1 MQLGVMVAIQEDVT
15 WEGWLRV
22 VDFAERAGFESIW
35 TSDHL
40 WTVIPGAVK
49 QSLAMWP
56 ALTAAALRT
65 NRLQI
70 GQLVSPTTYR
80 HPVELAQ
87 NAVALDHLSGGRYIL
102 GIGAGWQQREH
113 DAFGFVLPPPGER
126 IERLREAVHVIRRL
140 WQGEP
145 VSHRGRFFHL
155 EEAVLRPRPLRLE
168 GVPILIGGGGERK
181 TLRLVAE
188 FADEWNPGFVDPE
201 GFARKNALLAE
212 YCREIGRDPRSIR
225 RTLMVTYL
233 VGRTRDELRARALRM
248 AQWRE
253 MDPARVDPDSLLEES
268 RRRWMLVGT
277 PADIVAQIRT
287 WAELG
292 VDRIM
297 LHMFDLD
304 DLEGLELI
312 ASEVLPGVRRSRT

>member
-15 WEGWLRV
+15 WDGWLRV
-22 VDFAERAGFESIW
+22 VDFVERVGFESIW

-40 WTVIPGAVK
+40 WTVIPGLVK

-65 NRLQI
+65 TQARF

-102 GIGAGWQQREH
+102 GVGAGWQEREH
-113 DAFGFVLPPPGER
+113 EAFGFVLPSPGER
-126 IERLREAVHVIRRL
+126 LARLREALQVIRQL
-140 WQGEP
+140 WTGEP
-145 VSHRGRFFHL
+145 VTYAGRFFQL
-155 EEAVLRPRPLRLE
+155 DGAVLRPKPLRPE
-168 GVPILIGGGGERK
+168 GVPILIGGGGEQK
-181 TLRLVAE
+181 TLRIVAE
-188 FADEWNPGFVDPE
+188 FADEWNPGFTDPD
-201 GFARKNALLAE
+201 GFVRKNRLLAD
-212 YCREIGRDPRSIR
+212 YCREVGRDPRTIK
-225 RTLMVTYL
+225 RTLMLTYL
-233 VGRTRDELRARALRM
+233 IGRNELELREKARRM
-248 AQWRE
+248 AAWRGL
-253 MDPARVDPDSLLEES
+253 DPRAVDPDRILEES

-277 PADIVAQIRT
+277 PREIAAQIRD

-292 VDRIM
+292 VERIM

-304 DLEGLELI
+304 DLDGLELL
-312 ASEVLPGVRRSRT
+312 ANEVVPAVAG

>member
-15 WEGWLRV
+15 WDGWLRV
-22 VDFAERAGFESIW
+22 VDFVERVGFESIW

-40 WTVIPGAVK
+40 WTVIPGLVK

-65 NRLQI
+65 TQARF

-102 GIGAGWQQREH
+102 GVGAGWQEREH
-113 DAFGFVLPPPGER
+113 EAFGFVLPSPGER
-126 IERLREAVHVIRRL
+126 LARLREALQVIRQL
-140 WQGEP
+140 WTGEP
-145 VSHRGRFFHL
+145 VTYAGRFFQL
-155 EEAVLRPRPLRLE
+155 DGAVLRPKPLRPE
-168 GVPILIGGGGERK
+168 GVPILIGGGGEQK
-181 TLRLVAE
+181 TLRIVAE
-188 FADEWNPGFVDPE
+188 FADEWNPGFTDPD
-201 GFARKNALLAE
+201 GFVRKNRLLAD
-212 YCREIGRDPRSIR
+212 YCREVGRDPRTIK
-225 RTLMVTYL
+225 RTLMLTYL
-233 VGRTRDELRARALRM
+233 IGRNELELREKARRM
-248 AQWRE
+248 AAWRGL
-253 MDPARVDPDSLLEES
+253 DPRAADPDRILEES

-277 PADIVAQIRT
+277 PREIAAQIRD

-292 VDRIM
+292 VERIM

-304 DLEGLELI
+304 DLDGLELL
-312 ASEVLPGVRRSRT
+312 ANEVVPAVAG

>member
-15 WEGWLRV
+15 WDGWLRV
-22 VDFAERAGFESIW
+22 VDFVERVGFESIW

-40 WTVIPGAVK
+40 WTVIPGLVK

-65 NRLQI
+65 TQARF

-102 GIGAGWQQREH
+102 GVGAGWQEREH
-113 DAFGFVLPPPGER
+113 EAFGFVLPSPGER
-126 IERLREAVHVIRRL
+126 LTRLREALQVIRQL
-140 WQGEP
+140 WTGEP
-145 VSHRGRFFHL
+145 VTYAGRFFQL
-155 EEAVLRPRPLRLE
+155 DGAVLRPKPLRPE
-168 GVPILIGGGGERK
+168 GVPILIGGGGEQK
-181 TLRLVAE
+181 TLRIVAE
-188 FADEWNPGFVDPE
+188 FADEWNPGFTDPD
-201 GFARKNALLAE
+201 GFVRKNRLLAD
-212 YCREIGRDPRSIR
+212 YCREVGRDPRTIK
-225 RTLMVTYL
+225 RTLMLTYL
-233 VGRTRDELRARALRM
+233 IGRNELELREKARRM
-248 AQWRE
+248 AAWRGL
-253 MDPARVDPDSLLEES
+253 DPRAVDPDRILEES

-277 PADIVAQIRT
+277 PREIAAQIRD

-292 VDRIM
+292 VERIM

-304 DLEGLELI
+304 DLDGLELL
-312 ASEVLPGVRRSRT
+312 ANEVVPAVAG